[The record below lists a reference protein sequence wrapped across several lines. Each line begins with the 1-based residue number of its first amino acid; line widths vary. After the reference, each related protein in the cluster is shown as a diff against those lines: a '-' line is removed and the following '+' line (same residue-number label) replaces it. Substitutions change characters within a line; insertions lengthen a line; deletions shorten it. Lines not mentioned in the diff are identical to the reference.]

1 MKITAVMGPV
11 VVFDEKMYV
20 RPFGTVVRWMDRVVL
35 AFGNNARKYAPVQT
49 GNLRAGIR
57 TDVKNVGPR
66 QLEGIIESTA
76 HYSLWV
82 LRGTTGPIMAN
93 RAWNLTHGDPDKF
106 FMLFTRRTKANN
118 FRPRPKRG
126 MMLRFT
132 STETGTPVVT
142 ASVRGQEANNF
153 LLEAW
158 AATART
164 HRSLRGITIPVAIAS
179 P

>member
-1 MKITAVMGPV
+1 MAKITAVMGPV

-35 AFGNNARKYAPVQT
+35 AFGMHARKYAPVQT
-49 GNLRAGIR
+49 GQLVAGIK
-57 TDVKNVGPR
+57 TDIDKVGPK
-66 QLEGIIESTA
+66 QLNGTIASTA
-76 HYSLWV
+76 PYSLFV
-82 LRGTTGPIMAN
+82 LRGTTGPIMSN
-93 RAWNLTHGDPDKF
+93 RAWGLTQGDPDRF
-106 FMLFTRRTKANN
+106 FMLWTKPSKKTGRMRA
-118 FRPRPKRG
+118 RRG

-132 STETGTPVVT
+132 STITGTQIVR
-142 ASVRGQEANNF
+142 AAVRGQHANNF

-164 HRSLRGITIPVAIAS
+164 HPSLRGVTIPAAIAS